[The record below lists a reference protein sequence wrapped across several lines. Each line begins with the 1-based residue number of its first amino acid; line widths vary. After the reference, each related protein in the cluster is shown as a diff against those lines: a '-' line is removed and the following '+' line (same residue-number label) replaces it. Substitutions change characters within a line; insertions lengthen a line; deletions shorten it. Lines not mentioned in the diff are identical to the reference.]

1 MTPLKLNR
9 RTALGLLSAAPFA
22 LRAAAQNATVE
33 PVKEF
38 IYEHAPFPSAHAST
52 IVEVGKGEFLSA
64 WFGGTHE
71 NAPDVAIYMSRRTS
85 AGWSTPIEMAR
96 EPNTPC
102 WNPVLF
108 HAKAANGKPARLWL
122 YFKYGTNPA
131 EWTAG
136 RRHSDD
142 DGKTWSEVEHLP
154 AGVYGPIRAK
164 PYLLPDGT
172 IISGTSIESYHS
184 WSAWVERS
192 TDNGETWTRFGPITL
207 PELKHATTPALGS
220 GKAIGLIQP
229 TVIPMGDVKT
239 GKHLRLYMR
248 SSIQIGKICVSD
260 SMDSGKT
267 WSDARTLDVPNP
279 NSGIDI
285 VRLRDGRF
293 VLLYNDTPTGRTPLN
308 LAVSKDGDH
317 FTNFSTVES
326 ETPGEFSYPA
336 IIQGTDGNLHMT
348 YTWQRKTI
356 RYATFPLASVPR

>member
-1 MTPLKLNR
+1 MALPTLSR
-9 RTALGLLSAAPFA
+9 RTVLGLLSAVPFA
-22 LRAAAQNATVE
+22 MQAQSPAVD

-38 IYEHAPFPSAHAST
+38 IYENAPFPSAHAST

-64 WFGGTHE
+64 WFGGTRE
-71 NAPDVAIYMSRRTS
+71 SAPDVAIWMSRRTA
-85 AGWSTPIEMAR
+85 AGWSAPVEMAR

-108 HAKAANGKPARLWL
+108 HAKTGRLWL

-131 EWTAG
+131 EWTAA

-142 DGKTWSEVEHLP
+142 GGKTWSEVEHLP
-154 AGVYGPIRAK
+154 SGIYGPIRAK
-164 PYLLPDGT
+164 PYVLPDGT
-172 IISGTSIESYHS
+172 IVSGSSVESYHS

-192 TDNGETWTRFGPITL
+192 TDNGDTWTRTGPITL
-207 PELKHATTPALGS
+207 PELRHATSPQLGT
-220 GKAIGLIQP
+220 GKAIGVIQP
-229 TVIPMGDVKT
+229 TVIPMDDIKT

-248 SSIQIGKICVSD
+248 SSLQIGKICISD
-260 SMDSGKT
+260 SMDGGKT
-267 WSDARTLDVPNP
+267 WTDARPLDVPNP

-293 VLLYNDTPTGRTPLN
+293 VLLYNDTTTGRTPLN
-308 LAVSKDGDH
+308 LAVSKDGEL

-326 ETPGEFSYPA
+326 EKSGEFSYPA
-336 IIQGTDGNLHMT
+336 LIQGKDGNLHMT

-356 RYATFPLASVPR
+356 RYATYPLASIPV